1 MKKLFSVLLA
11 LALLAT
17 GFALAEGDRVT
28 AKGVGQGIDG
38 DVVVQVEADATT
50 IYAVQVLEQNETEG
64 IGTVAVEKLPGEIV
78 AANSI
83 AVDAIAGA
91 TVTSNAIKDAI
102 RQALESAGIDPA
114 PFEAERSVE
123 AAAEKTEE

>member
-1 MKKLFSVLLA
+1 MKKLFSILLVFALLA
-11 LALLAT
+11 L
-17 GFALAEGDRVT
+17 GFAMAEAGRVI

-50 IYAVQVLEQNETEG
+50 IYSVEVLEQNETEG
-64 IGTVAVEKLPGEIV
+64 IGSVAVEKLPGAIV

-91 TVTSNAIKDAI
+91 TVT
-102 RQALESAGIDPA
+102 
-114 PFEAERSVE
+114 RSIPRPSRSRPKPPLRRRRLPRPWI
-123 AAAEKTEE
+123 ATW